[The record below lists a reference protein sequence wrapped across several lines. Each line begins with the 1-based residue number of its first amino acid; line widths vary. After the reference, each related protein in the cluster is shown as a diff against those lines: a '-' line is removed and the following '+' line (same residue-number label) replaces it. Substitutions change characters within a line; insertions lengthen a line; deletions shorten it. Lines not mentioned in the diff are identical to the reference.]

1 MARQLRLVTVTAQGP
16 TLAEETGL
24 ARQGYRSIA
33 GIDEVGRGPLAG
45 PVVAAAVI
53 LPAGMDTPWLGL
65 VRDSKQLT
73 PERREYLY
81 RHITESAVAIGVGSA
96 PHKVID
102 RMGISRATC
111 MAMEMAVANLIRP
124 PDFLLIDFVKLPG
137 VPIPQ
142 HSMPRGDARSVSIA
156 CASIIAKVT
165 RDRFMVELDRVHPG
179 YGFASHKGYATREHL
194 ESLERLGVC
203 PIHRRCFAP
212 VRDALARR

>member
-1 MARQLRLVTVTAQGP
+1 MARQLRLMSVEPQQP
-16 TLAEETGL
+16 TLAEEIGL
-24 ARQGYRSIA
+24 VEQGYRSIA

-45 PVVAAAVI
+45 PLIAAAVI
-53 LPAGMDTPWLGL
+53 LPAGLDTPWLGL

-73 PERREYLY
+73 PEKREYLF
-81 RHITESAVAIGVGSA
+81 RHIAEAAVAIGVGSA

-102 RMGISRATC
+102 HLGIAKATSL
-111 MAMEMAVANLIRP
+111 AMELSVANLTQT
-124 PDFLLIDFVKLPG
+124 PDFLLIDFVKLPA

-142 HSMPRGDARSVSIA
+142 RSLPKGDARSISIA

-194 ESLERLGVC
+194 ECLERLGAC
-203 PIHRRCFAP
+203 PIHRKRFAP
-212 VRDALARR
+212 VRDVLARR

>member
-1 MARQLRLVTVTAQGP
+1 MVRQLRLMSVEPQRP
-16 TLAEETGL
+16 TLAEELGL
-24 ARQGYRSIA
+24 VQQGYRSIA

-53 LPAGMDTPWLGL
+53 LPDGVDAPWLGQ

-81 RHITESAVAIGVGSA
+81 RHITEAAVAIGVGSA

-102 RMGISRATC
+102 RMGIARATC
-111 MAMEMAVANLIRP
+111 LAMELAVANLLHT

-142 HSMPRGDARSVSIA
+142 RSLPKGDTRSVSIA

-165 RDRFMVELDRVHPG
+165 RDRFMVELDKVHPG

>member
-1 MARQLRLVTVTAQGP
+1 
-16 TLAEETGL
+16 
-24 ARQGYRSIA
+24 
-33 GIDEVGRGPLAG
+33 
-45 PVVAAAVI
+45 
-53 LPAGMDTPWLGL
+53 
-65 VRDSKQLT
+65 
-73 PERREYLY
+73 
-81 RHITESAVAIGVGSA
+81 VAIGVGSA

>member
-1 MARQLRLVTVTAQGP
+1 MARQLRLMTVEPQQP
-16 TLAEETGL
+16 TLAEEVGL
-24 ARQGYRSIA
+24 VEQGYRSIA

-45 PVVAAAVI
+45 PLIAAAVI
-53 LPAGMDTPWLGL
+53 LPAGLDAPWLSL

-73 PERREYLY
+73 PRKREYLFHY
-81 RHITESAVAIGVGSA
+81 ISETAVGIGVGSA

-102 RMGISRATC
+102 HLGIAKATGL
-111 MAMEMAVANLIRP
+111 AMELAVANLNRS

-142 HSMPRGDARSVSIA
+142 RSLPKGDTRSISIA

-165 RDRFMVELDRVHPG
+165 RDRFMVELDKVHPG

-194 ESLERLGVC
+194 ESLERLGAC
-203 PIHRRCFAP
+203 PIHRKRFAP